1 MTSSRLLAIFV
12 AACALVASALIAIP
26 IDGAEA
32 PDSYTDSIPALAAGP
47 KHLSPMAGS
56 QGTESSEEA
65 HAAVPRL
72 WLGRP

>member
-32 PDSYTDSIPALAAGP
+32 PDSYTDSIPSLASGP
-47 KHLSPMAGS
+47 KHLIP
-56 QGTESSEEA
+56 QNTESSEEA